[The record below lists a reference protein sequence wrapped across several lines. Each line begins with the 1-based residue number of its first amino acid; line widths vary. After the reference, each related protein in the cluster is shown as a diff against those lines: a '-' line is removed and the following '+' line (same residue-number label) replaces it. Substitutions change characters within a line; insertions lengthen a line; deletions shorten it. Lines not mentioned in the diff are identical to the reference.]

1 MLPDKRQIEIC
12 ISPALYHKFHK
23 DEAIVVVVDI
33 LRATT
38 AICAAIENGAKEIR
52 PVSTLEEAREF
63 KNKGFLVAAER
74 DGLVQDFA
82 DFGNS
87 PFNFT
92 PERVNGNTIVYSTTN
107 GTHSVRM
114 AQKSAMVAI
123 GAFINFSALKNLLIA
138 ENKDIVMLCAGW
150 KDKFCIEDTLFCGA
164 MAEALLASNLYE
176 TSCDSTY
183 ASIDLWQVAKG
194 NVLQYIEK
202 AAQRHRLKKNNLDD
216 VLEYSFSF
224 DKTKSVPVLMGD
236 AILAYKKDKWEKF
249 LQIKK
254 GEAIN
259 Y

>member
-63 KNKGFLVAAER
+63 KNKGFWVAAER

-92 PERVNGNTIVYSTTN
+92 PERVKDKTIVYSTTN
-107 GTHSVRM
+107 GTHSIRM
-114 AQKSAMVAI
+114 AQKSAMVVI
-123 GAFINFSALKNLLIA
+123 GAFINFSALKDLLIA
-138 ENKDIVMLCAGW
+138 ENKDVVMLCAGW

-164 MAEALLASNLYE
+164 MAEALMASNLYG

-202 AAQRHRLKKNNLDD
+202 AAQRHRLKKNKLDD